1 METKSSCQRKTSRY
15 INWTNSVSF
24 TGMIKK
30 SKTGHY
36 IKFVQIY
43 ARCLFELLKQ
53 VQAILTKLFENKWVI
68 SIATKELLLGNIVSC
83 FFKFISNL
91 MLGQVNVQRKYR
103 GHWIYDKSSDIYAAV
118 QSANIMQ
125 YLFLLD
131 CEN

>member
-1 METKSSCQRKTSRY
+1 METKSYCQRKTSRY
-15 INWTNSVSF
+15 INWTNSVPF

-43 ARCLFELLKQ
+43 AGCPFELLKQ
-53 VQAILTKLFENKWVI
+53 VQAILTKLFENKLVI
-68 SIATKELLLGNIVSC
+68 WTATKELLLEHIVSC
-83 FFKFISNL
+83 FFKFIFNL
-91 MLGQVNVQRKYR
+91 MLGQINVQRKFR
-103 GHWIYDKSSDIYAAV
+103 EHWIYYKTSDIYLAV